1 MRVNLCLLI
10 LLAITPLLAAPSVPT
25 RDDQPLGAVPEVAGT
40 RYCYGDA
47 EVFSVWLKLRV
58 KYVNRTDKTL
68 ILDREI
74 GKAWYSEKVARNLE
88 DLAAAKY
95 EYNPNIDWFNTDK
108 DKLPHKPKTD
118 SPSPDFVVLPPGQ
131 TFESEINASVVV
143 QYENP
148 KNFVGSIRPG
158 IHVFQM
164 ELSAWN
170 HPGEASEYAKS
181 WRKFG
186 QLVMGVVKTEPLEI
200 RIPSN
205 PNVEEKCQ

>member
-1 MRVNLCLLI
+1 M
-10 LLAITPLLAAPSVPT
+10 A
-25 RDDQPLGAVPEVAGT
+25 EVASEI
-40 RYCYGDA
+40 C
-47 EVFSVWLKLRV
+47 L
-58 KYVNRTDKTL
+58 NRTDKTL

-170 HPGEASEYAKS
+170 HPGEVSEYAKS